1 MGRNSN
7 CIPNSTLFRC
17 IVGFLFTFAGII
29 GKTMLTIGMHDT
41 MHQFVDK
48 DMGQYWDM
56 VSNDKFLKDSLIRG
70 ILSTMFLVLG
80 WTMIGLIAKTA
91 IFSYTNIAE
100 MLGLDFLNER
110 QKKRRKRQIH
120 QKVSSYSAKNSAN
133 PFSHIERNIPL
144 LLNTNPSS
152 LNDYLVRRSFKKMSN
167 LGNPKS

>member
-1 MGRNSN
+1 
-7 CIPNSTLFRC
+7 
-17 IVGFLFTFAGII
+17 
-29 GKTMLTIGMHDT
+29 MHDT

-80 WTMIGLIAKTA
+80 WTMIGLVAKTA

-110 QKKRRKRQIH
+110 KKKRRKRQIN
-120 QKVSSYSAKNSAN
+120 QRMFSYSTKNSVN

-144 LLNTNPSS
+144 LSNSNPSS
-152 LNDYLVRRSFKKMSN
+152 FNDYLVRRSFKKMAY
-167 LGNPKS
+167 LYNPKS

>member
-1 MGRNSN
+1 
-7 CIPNSTLFRC
+7 
-17 IVGFLFTFAGII
+17 
-29 GKTMLTIGMHDT
+29 MHDT

-110 QKKRRKRQIH
+110 KKKRRKRQIH
-120 QKVSSYSAKNSAN
+120 QKVLSYSTKHSIN

-152 LNDYLVRRSFKKMSN
+152 LNDYLVRRSFKKMAN
-167 LGNPKS
+167 LYNPKS

>member
-1 MGRNSN
+1 
-7 CIPNSTLFRC
+7 
-17 IVGFLFTFAGII
+17 
-29 GKTMLTIGMHDT
+29 MHDT

-110 QKKRRKRQIH
+110 KKKRRKRH
-120 QKVSSYSAKNSAN
+120 QKVLSYSTKNSVN

-144 LLNTNPSS
+144 LLNTNSSS
-152 LNDYLVRRSFKKMSN
+152 LNDHLVRRSFKKMAN
-167 LGNPKS
+167 IYNQKS